1 MRTQV
6 TPPDLKETVM
16 ENMAK
21 SIGAI
26 LAGIIIVGAVALG
39 AYSQPKGKKFVTQN
53 NQKSETKNLVVT
65 RTFDAPVAE
74 VWKYWAEFEGVK
86 KWWGPN
92 GFTSPLARMDFREGG
107 TSLVCMRAPNGQDF
121 YNIWTYRKIESL
133 KRIEFILGW
142 ADKDGQKIDPVT
154 MGLPPDI
161 PQEVRHVVTFKDV
174 DGKTELTV
182 TEYGYKS
189 DQTLDLSKQGLEQCL
204 DKMATALGG
213 KHERKE
219 ER

>member
-1 MRTQV
+1 
-6 TPPDLKETVM
+6 
-16 ENMAK
+16 MA
-21 SIGAI
+21 GA
-26 LAGIIIVGAVALG
+26 LALVAN
-39 AYSQPKGKKFVTQN
+39 SQPEVKKFVTHD
-53 NQKSETKNLVVT
+53 NQKSETKDLVVT
-65 RTFDAPVAE
+65 RVFDAPVAD
-74 VWKYWAEFEGVK
+74 VWKYWAESEGVK

-107 TSLVCMRAPNGQDF
+107 VSLVCMRAPNGQDF
-121 YNIWTYRKIESL
+121 YNTWTYRKIDPL

-142 ADKDGQKIDPVT
+142 ADKDGQRIDPVT

-174 DGKTELTV
+174 NGKTELTV
-182 TEYGYKS
+182 MEYGYKS
-189 DQTLDLSKQGLEQCL
+189 DQTHDLSKAGLEQCL
-204 DKMATALGG
+204 DKMAAALGG

>member
-1 MRTQV
+1 M
-6 TPPDLKETVM
+6 K
-16 ENMAK
+16 NMAK
-21 SIGAI
+21 G
-26 LAGIIIVGAVALG
+26 VGAVLTGLIMAGAL
-39 AYSQPKGKKFVTQN
+39 ALVANSQPEVKKFVTQDY
-53 NQKSETKNLVVT
+53 QKSETRDLVGA
-65 RTFDAPVAE
+65 RTFDAPVAD
-74 VWKYWAEFEGVK
+74 VWKYWAESEGVK
-86 KWWGPN
+86 RWWGPT
-92 GFTSPLARMDFREGG
+92 GFTAPLVRMDFREGG

-121 YNIWTYRKIESL
+121 YNTWTYRKIDPL

-142 ADKDGQKIDPVT
+142 ADKDGRKIDPVT

-161 PQEVRHVVTFKDV
+161 PQEVLHVVTFKDV
-174 DGKTELTV
+174 NGKTELTV

-204 DKMATALGG
+204 DKMATALGD

>member
-1 MRTQV
+1 M
-6 TPPDLKETVM
+6 K
-16 ENMAK
+16 NMAK
-21 SIGAI
+21 SSGAI

-39 AYSQPKGKKFVTQN
+39 AYSQPEGKKFVTQN
-53 NQKSETKNLVVT
+53 NHKSETKNLVVT

-74 VWKYWAEFEGVK
+74 VWKYWAESEGVK

-121 YNIWTYRKIESL
+121 YNTWTYRKIEPL

-174 DGKTELTV
+174 SGKTELTV

-219 ER
+219 ERKK

>member
-6 TPPDLKETVM
+6 TPPDLKEAVM
-16 ENMAK
+16 KNIAK
-21 SIGAI
+21 SIGVI
-26 LAGIIIVGAVALG
+26 LAGLIMVGAVARG
-39 AYSQPKGKKFVTQN
+39 ANSQPGVKKFVTQDD
-53 NQKSETKNLVVT
+53 QKSETKDLVWA
-65 RTFDAPVAE
+65 RTFNAPVAE
-74 VWKYWAEFEGVK
+74 VWKYWAESEGVK

-121 YNIWTYRKIESL
+121 YNTWTYRKIEPL

-174 DGKTELTV
+174 SGKTELTV
-182 TEYGYKS
+182 VEYGYKS

>member
-1 MRTQV
+1 M
-6 TPPDLKETVM
+6 PGKKGTVM
-16 ENMAK
+16 KNTAK
-21 SIGAI
+21 SIGAV
-26 LAGIIIVGAVALG
+26 LAGLIMLGALALG
-39 AYSQPKGKKFVTQN
+39 ADSQQEVKKFVTQD
-53 NQKSETKNLVVT
+53 NQKSGTKDLVVT
-65 RTFDAPVAE
+65 WTFDAPVAE
-74 VWKYWAEFEGVK
+74 VWKYWAESEGVK

-121 YNIWTYRKIESL
+121 YNTWTYRKIEPL
-133 KRIEFILGW
+133 KSIEFVLGW
-142 ADKDGQKIDPVT
+142 ADKDGQKVDPVK

-161 PQEVRHVVTFKDV
+161 PQEVRHVVTFLDV
-174 DGKTELTV
+174 GGKTELTV

>member
-1 MRTQV
+1 M
-6 TPPDLKETVM
+6 K
-16 ENMAK
+16 NMAK
-21 SIGAI
+21 G
-26 LAGIIIVGAVALG
+26 VGAVLTGLIMAG
-39 AYSQPKGKKFVTQN
+39 AVARGANSQPEVKKFVTQDY
-53 NQKSETKNLVVT
+53 QKSETKDLVVT
-65 RTFDAPVAE
+65 RTFDATVAE
-74 VWKYWAEFEGVK
+74 VWKYWAESEGVK

-121 YNIWTYRKIESL
+121 YNTWTYRKIEPL

-174 DGKTELTV
+174 NGKTELTV
-182 TEYGYKS
+182 MEYGYKS
-189 DQTLDLSKQGLEQCL
+189 DQTHDLSKAGLEQCL

-213 KHERKE
+213 KDERKE

>member
-1 MRTQV
+1 MKT
-6 TPPDLKETVM
+6 
-16 ENMAK
+16 MAK
-21 SIGAI
+21 SSGAV
-26 LAGIIIVGAVALG
+26 LAGLIIVGAVALG
-39 AYSQPKGKKFVTQN
+39 ANSRPEGKKFVTQN
-53 NQKSETKNLVVT
+53 NQKSETKDLVVT

-74 VWKYWAEFEGVK
+74 VWKYWAESEGVK
-86 KWWGPN
+86 KWWGPT
-92 GFTSPLARMDFREGG
+92 GFTAPLARMDFREGG

-121 YNIWTYRKIESL
+121 YNTWTYRKIEPL

-174 DGKTELTV
+174 NGKTELTV
-182 TEYGYKS
+182 VEYGYKS
-189 DQTLDLSKQGLEQCL
+189 DQTHDLSKAGLEQCL
-204 DKMATALGG
+204 DKMAAALGG
-213 KHERKE
+213 KDERKE

>member
-1 MRTQV
+1 M
-6 TPPDLKETVM
+6 K
-16 ENMAK
+16 NMAK
-21 SIGAI
+21 GVGVVLSGLIM
-26 LAGIIIVGAVALG
+26 VGALALG
-39 AYSQPKGKKFVTQN
+39 ANSQTEGETSVAQDD
-53 NQKSETKNLVVT
+53 QKIETKDLVVT

-74 VWKYWAEFEGVK
+74 VWKYWAESERIK

-92 GFTSPLARMDFREGG
+92 GFTAPLARMDFREGG

-121 YNIWTYRKIESL
+121 YNTWTYRKIEPL

-142 ADKDGQKIDPVT
+142 ADKDGQKDDPVK
-154 MGLPPDI
+154 MGLPQDI

-174 DGKTELTV
+174 GGKTELTV
-182 TEYGYKS
+182 TEYGYKT
-189 DQTLDLSKQGLEQCL
+189 DQTLEMSKAGLEQCL

>member
-1 MRTQV
+1 M
-6 TPPDLKETVM
+6 K
-16 ENMAK
+16 NMAK
-21 SIGAI
+21 SSGAI
-26 LAGIIIVGAVALG
+26 LAGLIMVGAVALG
-39 AYSQPKGKKFVTQN
+39 ANSQPEGIKFVTQN
-53 NQKSETKNLVVT
+53 NQKSETKDLVVT
-65 RTFDAPVAE
+65 RTFDASVAE
-74 VWKYWAEFEGVK
+74 VWKYWAESEGVK
-86 KWWGPN
+86 KWWGPT
-92 GFTSPLARMDFREGG
+92 GFTAPLARMDFREGG

-121 YNIWTYRKIESL
+121 YNTWTYRKIEPL

-161 PQEVRHVVTFKDV
+161 PQEVRHVVTFREV
-174 DGKTELTV
+174 EGKTELTV

>member
-1 MRTQV
+1 MNNRV
-6 TPPDLKETVM
+6 KGV
-16 ENMAK
+16 
-21 SIGAI
+21 GAI
-26 LAGIIIVGAVALG
+26 LAGLIMVSAVALG
-39 AYSQPKGKKFVTQN
+39 ANSRPEGKKFVAQN
-53 NQKSETKNLVVT
+53 NQKSETKDLVVT

-74 VWKYWAEFEGVK
+74 VWKYWAESEGVK
-86 KWWGPN
+86 KWWGPT
-92 GFTSPLARMDFREGG
+92 GFTAPLARMDFREGG

-121 YNIWTYRKIESL
+121 YNTWTYRKIEPL

-174 DGKTELTV
+174 SGETELTV
-182 TEYGYKS
+182 VEYGYKS
-189 DQTLDLSKQGLEQCL
+189 DQTHDLSKAGLEQCL
-204 DKMATALGG
+204 DKMAAALGG
-213 KHERKE
+213 KRERKE

>member
-1 MRTQV
+1 M
-6 TPPDLKETVM
+6 KSI
-16 ENMAK
+16 AK

-26 LAGIIIVGAVALG
+26 LAGLIMVGAAALG
-39 AYSQPKGKKFVTQN
+39 ANSQPGVKKSVTKN
-53 NQKSETKNLVVT
+53 NQRSETKDLVVT
-65 RTFDAPVAE
+65 RTFDAPVVE
-74 VWKYWAEFEGVK
+74 VWKYWAESEGVK
-86 KWWGPN
+86 KWWGPT
-92 GFTSPLARMDFREGG
+92 GFTAPLARMDFREGG

-121 YNIWTYRKIESL
+121 YNTWTYRKIEPL

-154 MGLPPDI
+154 TGLPPDI

-174 DGKTELTV
+174 SGKTELTV
-182 TEYGYKS
+182 VEYGYKS
-189 DQTLDLSKQGLEQCL
+189 DQTLNLSKQGLEQCL

-219 ER
+219 ERKK

>member
-1 MRTQV
+1 LK
-6 TPPDLKETVM
+6 DGKKETAVK
-16 ENMAK
+16 NMAK
-21 SIGAI
+21 GVGVVLSGLIM
-26 LAGIIIVGAVALG
+26 VGALALG
-39 AYSQPKGKKFVTQN
+39 ANSQTEGEKSVAQDD
-53 NQKSETKNLVVT
+53 QKIETKDLVVT

-74 VWKYWAEFEGVK
+74 VWKYWAESERVK

-92 GFTSPLARMDFREGG
+92 GFTAPLARMDFREGG

-121 YNIWTYRKIESL
+121 YNTWTYRKIEPL

-142 ADKDGQKIDPVT
+142 ADKDGQKDDPVK
-154 MGLPPDI
+154 MGLPQDI

-174 DGKTELTV
+174 GGKTELTV
-182 TEYGYKS
+182 TEYGYKT
-189 DQTLDLSKQGLEQCL
+189 DQTLEMSKAGLEQCL